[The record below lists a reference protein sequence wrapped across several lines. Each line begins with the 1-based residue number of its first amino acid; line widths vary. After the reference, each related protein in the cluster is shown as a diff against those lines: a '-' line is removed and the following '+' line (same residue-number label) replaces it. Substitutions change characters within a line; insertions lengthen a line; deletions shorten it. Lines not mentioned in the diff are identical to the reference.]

1 MVSFITHTTMNYRS
15 ENKSQFRVAKVDADL
30 KSLGSFV
37 DENALLL
44 GSPESMKDW
53 DDLTYLGRTEVQKSP
68 FSKTLSQL
76 KTPFNDFLKGT
87 KATVTTDNEFVR
99 WRSYG
104 DPEFG
109 HMFLE
114 KVSAQTY
121 LGFGKVEFE
130 FKTTF
135 DGHLPGTIIMP
146 LEEKT
151 IKIRIKSYGRHSGN
165 GYIYSGELVTDDVNL
180 YIPDTYVAEGKYYLA
195 AASAYGEASKD
206 LAEIEIGKGMAYV
219 EYEVPMISG
228 AWGFKITDKAH
239 RRAQT
244 LMMGQATQK
253 DANTW
258 NFIKSKT
265 KLAGFLEME
274 AYTQIEWMQ
283 ELWDFY
289 GSASTT
295 LVDRS
300 SGYKISTSPGA
311 LEFLSKGNVYR
322 YHPKVDGIDF
332 LTNKLKAVWYDRV
345 DKSAQSIVFFGGDGF
360 QEWFDGAIREKFG
373 AEAVMGTY
381 DFVLAPA
388 KSFHNDKGTKGY
400 AFTSY
405 QFTQYNMPNWGVVTV
420 APFAIFDN
428 TKVNVKKA
436 PNGIYTNTSYDAV
449 AFNVMGMNPNI
460 RKLVLRDSEF
470 SGYQCGY
477 WTPLGAAGAN
487 NPMKPSGLGTE
498 RAYSW
503 AYGKAWGLQIENI
516 EDTVW
521 LKSIYS

>member
-1 MVSFITHTTMNYRS
+1 MNFRQ

-30 KSLGSFV
+30 KTLGSFV

-53 DDLTYLGRTEVQKSP
+53 DDLTYLGRTKVQESP
-68 FSKTLSQL
+68 FTKTLSQL
-76 KTPFNDFLKGT
+76 KTPFNDYLKGS
-87 KATVTTDNEFVR
+87 KAVVTVDNDFVR

-121 LGFGKVEFE
+121 MGAGKNEFE

-135 DGHLPGTIIMP
+135 DGHLPGSIIMP
-146 LEEKT
+146 LEEKA
-151 IKIRIKSYGRHSGN
+151 IKIRIKSYGRKSGN
-165 GYIYSGELVTDDVNL
+165 GFIYSGELISDDIDL
-180 YIPDTYVAEGKYYLA
+180 YLPDDYIAQGKYYLTA
-195 AASAYGEASKD
+195 GSAYGEASKD

-228 AWGFKITDKAH
+228 AWTFKITDKAH
-239 RRAQT
+239 QRAQT
-244 LMMGQATQK
+244 LIMGQATQK

-265 KLAGFLEME
+265 KLAGYLEME

-300 SGYKISTSPGA
+300 SNYKITTSAGA
-311 LEFLSKGNVYR
+311 LEFLSKGNIYR

-332 LTNKLKAVWYDRV
+332 LSNKLKAVWYNRV
-345 DKSAQSIVFFGGDGF
+345 DPSAQSVVFFGGQGF
-360 QEWFDGAIREKFG
+360 IEWFDGAIREKYG
-373 AEAVMGTY
+373 AEAVLGTY

-400 AFTSY
+400 AYTSY
-405 QFTQYNMPNWGVVTV
+405 QFTQFNIPNWGVVTV

-428 TKVNVKKA
+428 TRVNTKKA

-449 AFNVMGMNPNI
+449 AFNIMGMNPNI
-460 RKLVLRDSEF
+460 RKLVKRDSEF
-470 SGYQCGY
+470 SGYICGY

-487 NPMKPSGLGTE
+487 NPMKPTTTE

-503 AYGKAWGLQIENI
+503 GYGKSWGLQIDNI
-516 EDTVW
+516 EDTIW

>member
-1 MVSFITHTTMNYRS
+1 MNFRQ

-53 DDLTYLGRTEVQKSP
+53 DDLTYLGRTKVQESP
-68 FSKTLSQL
+68 FTKTLSQL
-76 KTPFNDFLKGT
+76 KTPFNDYLKGS
-87 KATVTTDNEFVR
+87 KAVVTVDNDFVR

-121 LGFGKVEFE
+121 MGAGKVEFE

-135 DGHLPGTIIMP
+135 DGHLPGSIIMP
-146 LEEKT
+146 LEEKA
-151 IKIRIKSYGRHSGN
+151 IKIRVKSYGRKSGN
-165 GYIYSGELVTDDVNL
+165 GFIYSGELISDDIDL
-180 YIPDTYVAEGKYYLA
+180 YLPDAYIAQGKYYLTA
-195 AASAYGEASKD
+195 GSAYGEASKD

-228 AWGFKITDKAH
+228 AWTFKITDKAH
-239 RRAQT
+239 QRAQT
-244 LMMGQATQK
+244 LIMGQATQK
-253 DANTW
+253 DGNTW

-265 KLAGFLEME
+265 KLAGYLEME

-300 SGYKISTSPGA
+300 SNYKITTSAGA
-311 LEFLSKGNVYR
+311 LEFLSKGNIYR

-332 LTNKLKAVWYDRV
+332 LSNKLKAVWYDRV
-345 DKSAQSIVFFGGDGF
+345 EPSAQSVVFFGGQGF
-360 QEWFDGAIREKFG
+360 IEWFDGAIREKYG
-373 AEAVMGTY
+373 AEAVLGTY

-400 AFTSY
+400 AYTSY
-405 QFTQYNMPNWGVVTV
+405 QFTQYNIPMWGVITV

-428 TKVNVKKA
+428 TRVNTKKA

-449 AFNVMGMNPNI
+449 AFNIMGMNPNI
-460 RKLVLRDSEF
+460 RKLVKRDSEF
-470 SGYQCGY
+470 SGYICGY

-487 NPMKPSGLGTE
+487 NPMKPTTTE

-503 AYGKAWGLQIENI
+503 GYGKAWGLQIDNI